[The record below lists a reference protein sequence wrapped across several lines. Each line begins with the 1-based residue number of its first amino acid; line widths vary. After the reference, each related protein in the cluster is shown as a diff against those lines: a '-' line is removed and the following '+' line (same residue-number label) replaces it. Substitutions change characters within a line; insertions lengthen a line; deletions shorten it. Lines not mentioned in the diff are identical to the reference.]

1 MRILEKKGYT
11 YRRKQIFLST
21 DAPPKTLIFS
31 QDPVPSPPLTATS
44 YTTNNA
50 APDITSTITFD
61 ASANT
66 LAQIP
71 ACTSTSAPSTAQ
83 AHTAHDAAPT
93 APITASAKQT
103 QQKGIEWW
111 RPKDCAVKS
120 PDGGPMRQPKQRESR
135 GSRETSTSTGSGSGT
150 KTRESSIAQPHN
162 SRTFDVR
169 SQHAPTFQ
177 P

>member
-1 MRILEKKGYT
+1 MYVLDQPVRFEKRTKVGTNCRFYSRKKFMRILEKKGYT

-66 LAQIP
+66 LAQKP

-83 AHTAHDAAPT
+83 AHTAHDAAPGSDNRISEADT
-93 APITASAKQT
+93 TKGHRMVAPKRLRGQ
-103 QQKGIEWW
+103 
-111 RPKDCAVKS
+111 V
-120 PDGGPMRQPKQRESR
+120 SR
-135 GSRETSTSTGSGSGT
+135 RRSNAPT
-150 KTRESSIAQPHN
+150 KTARKSWFEGDEH
-162 SRTFDVR
+162 
-169 SQHAPTFQ
+169 QHWLR
-177 P
+177 